1 MRTTEGTPTQNAKT
15 SDASLAY
22 EKTNLKEHTRSQ
34 KNTTVHN
41 GAPSSSIL
49 RNLAGVSSK
58 SQNVSNRIP
67 KGVQF
72 RPFGKGQSNLSS
84 LHLDALSME
93 KQKNA
98 NVTQHNLGGHEAE
111 RQKIVK
117 QSCQKPNLLLEDKN
131 SSKEATRHPCSDPK
145 KATLPVDS
153 IATPG
158 SIHTQHEVSEASRI
172 LQEFLFG
179 AGS

>member
-1 MRTTEGTPTQNAKT
+1 MRTAEGTPTQDAKT

-41 GAPSSSIL
+41 GTPSNSIL

-98 NVTQHNLGGHEAE
+98 NGTQHNLGGHEAE
-111 RQKIVK
+111 KQKTVK
-117 QSCQKPNLLLEDKN
+117 QNSQTPNLLLEDKN
-131 SSKEATRHPCSDPK
+131 SSKEANPCSDPK
-145 KATLPVDS
+145 KATSPVDS